1 MSDSGLLLLI
11 LRIAIFFAIVYFLVA
26 YLLRLVRTLE
36 DMASSLRI
44 LANRPKTL
52 EETQALQKARGLDE
66 TG

>member
-1 MSDSGLLLLI
+1 MTDPILLLF
-11 LRIAIFFAIVYFLVA
+11 LRVAISLAFIYFLVV

-52 EETQALQKARGLDE
+52 EETRVLRKSRGLDE
-66 TG
+66 SG